1 MTLVLEG
8 LRVLDLSRGVAG
20 PMATMLLA
28 DHGADVVR
36 IERPGADPLREQL
49 GHHVW
54 NRGKRSAVLDLR
66 QPADL
71 EALLALADRAD
82 VLIEDNRPGV
92 TTRLGIDYGTLAARN
107 PRLIYCSITG
117 YGRDNPYA
125 DRPGWDAL
133 VAARTGLQWEQRGRF
148 GGSAPH
154 LSGKPPLFPEL
165 EVAQERLQG
174 APREGPLFPAS
185 RFPSLGAAYAAT
197 TGISAALRAREV
209 TGRGQWVETSLL
221 QGALASGVLAFA
233 MAEKL
238 ETPMFMS
245 WVGDSR
251 SPKGLFECSDGR
263 WIHAWPPNPRFILSA
278 GAGERLDATPD
289 LTVRQDPERIGLGVE
304 EIFVLDHYWEP
315 MAQTVRKFSSDAW
328 TEAGAVAQV
337 CIQKVRS
344 PEEALVDPLLIADG
358 VVTELDD
365 PELGPIRGAG
375 ILYKL
380 ERSPGRIRGPAP
392 TKGQH
397 TDAIRAEAA
406 AGRNASPASPA
417 TAGGAKTKAARPGAP
432 GSQAPGSRTTGSLAK
447 GPLDGITVLDFGL
460 AVAGPYAGQV
470 LSDLGAR
477 VIKVNALHD
486 WYWHSSQIAMAC
498 NRGKES
504 IAIDLKKPG
513 ARAVVD
519 RLLASADVVM
529 HNMRYPAAIKLGIDY
544 DALKERFPRIVYCHT
559 RGFERGPRLELPG
572 NDQTGACLAGVEWE
586 DGGCARGGRPI
597 WSLTNMGDTGN
608 GFLAAI
614 AICQALYEREKTG
627 RGQFCETAIVNA
639 QMFNTS
645 HAAAR
650 PDGRAIERPLLDA
663 MQTGFSAGVRIY
675 PTRDEWLCL
684 SLVTDAHWTA
694 LARALDLRELAPG
707 GRHASAAD
715 RAAHDDEVAKLLEHR
730 FGTDTAERLFA
741 KLDAA
746 GVPCEV
752 SAEDASIRLWNTQ
765 ALVDARYVA
774 RYRHRQIGE
783 LGQPGLACQF
793 SETPA
798 HVQGPPMIV
807 GEHTRTILA
816 GLGYSEAEADALFE
830 AGVVGDETV
839 NPTLAKA
846 GTKPVASPWEKK

>member
-1 MTLVLEG
+1 MALVLDG
-8 LRVLDLSRGVAG
+8 IRVLDLSTGISG

-28 DHGADVVR
+28 DHGASVTR
-36 IERPGADPLREQL
+36 IERPDEDPLRAQL
-49 GHHVW
+49 GNHVW
-54 NRGKRSAVLDLR
+54 NRGKRSAVLDLKDAR
-66 QPADL
+66 DKQAF
-71 EALLALADRAD
+71 LALAATAD
-82 VLIEDNRPGV
+82 VLLESYAPDV
-92 TTRLGIDYGTLAARN
+92 TRRLGIDYETLAALN

-117 YGRDNPYA
+117 YGRNNPYS
-125 DRPGWDAL
+125 DRPGYDAL
-133 VAARTGLQWEQRGRF
+133 VAARSGLQWEQRGRF

-154 LSGKPPLFPEL
+154 LSGKPPLFPDL

-174 APREGPLFPAS
+174 APREGPLFPSS

-197 TGISAALRAREV
+197 TAISAALRAREV

-221 QGALASGVLAFA
+221 QGALAAGVLAFA

-238 ETPMFMS
+238 DTPMFMS

-251 SPKGLFECSDGR
+251 SPKGLFECKDGR
-263 WIHAWPPNPRFILSA
+263 WIHAWPPNPRFVLSA
-278 GAGERLDATPD
+278 GAGDKLNATPD

-315 MAQTVRKFSSDAW
+315 MAETVRKFTADEW
-328 TEAGAVAQV
+328 TEAGAVASV
-337 CIQKVRS
+337 CIQKIRS
-344 PEEALVDPLLIADG
+344 PEEAFADPLLAADD

-365 PELGPIRGAG
+365 PELGRIRGAG

-380 ERSPGRIRGPAP
+380 ERSPGAIRGPAP

-397 TDAIRAEAA
+397 TAEVKAEAA
-406 AGRNASPASPA
+406 VAKKAATAKSPAPRS
-417 TAGGAKTKAARPGAP
+417 
-432 GSQAPGSRTTGSLAK
+432 GSASLAK

-460 AVAGPYAGQV
+460 AVAGPYAGQI

-498 NRGKES
+498 NRGKQS
-504 IAIDLKKPG
+504 IAVDLKKPG
-513 ARAVVD
+513 AKAVID

-529 HNMRYPAAIKLGIDY
+529 HNMRYRAAIKLGIDY
-544 DALKERFPRIVYCHT
+544 DSLKERFPRIVYCHT

-586 DGGCARGGRPI
+586 DGGCGRGGRPI

-614 AICQALYEREKTG
+614 AICQALFEREKTG
-627 RGQFCETAIVNA
+627 KGQFCETAIVNA

-645 HAAAR
+645 HAAAHA
-650 PDGRAIERPLLDA
+650 DGSPIERPLLDA

-684 SLVTDAHWTA
+684 TLVRERHWHA
-694 LARALDLRELAPG
+694 LAAALELPELAAA
-707 GRHASAAD
+707 GRYGNAET
-715 RAAHDDEVAKLLEHR
+715 RAANDGDVEKLLEHR
-730 FGTDTAERLFA
+730 FATGTAQSFFDR
-741 KLDAA
+741 LDAA
-746 GVPCEV
+746 GVPCEI
-752 SAEDASIRLWNTQ
+752 SAENANIKLWSEPKFIADQ
-765 ALVDARYVA
+765 FVA
-774 RYRHRQIGE
+774 KYRHRVIGE
-783 LGQPGLACQF
+783 MGQPGLAFQF
-793 SETPA
+793 SDTPTR
-798 HVQGPPMIV
+798 VQSAPMMV
-807 GEHTRTILA
+807 GEHTRQILA
-816 GLGYSEAEADALFE
+816 DLGYSEAEVSSLFE
-830 AGVVGDETV
+830 AAVVGDESV

>member
-1 MTLVLEG
+1 MALVLDG
-8 LRVLDLSRGVAG
+8 IRVLDLSTGIAG

-28 DHGADVVR
+28 DHGALVTR
-36 IERPGADPLREQL
+36 IERPDEDPLRAQL
-49 GHHVW
+49 GNHVW
-54 NRGKRSAVLDLR
+54 NRGKRSAVIDLKDTR
-66 QPADL
+66 DKQAF
-71 EALLALADRAD
+71 LALAATAD
-82 VLIEDNRPGV
+82 VVLESHAPGV
-92 TTRLGIDYGTLAARN
+92 TQRLGIDYETLAAQN

-117 YGRDNPYA
+117 YGRNNPYS
-125 DRPGWDAL
+125 DRPGYDAL
-133 VAARTGLQWEQRGRF
+133 VAARSGLQWEQRGRF

-154 LSGKPPLFPEL
+154 LSGKPPLFPDL

-197 TGISAALRAREV
+197 TAISAALRAREV

-238 ETPMFMS
+238 DTPMFMS

-251 SPKGLFECSDGR
+251 SPKGLFECRDGR
-263 WIHAWPPNPRFILSA
+263 WIHAWPPNPRFVLSA
-278 GAGERLDATPD
+278 GAGDKLNATPD

-304 EIFVLDHYWEP
+304 EIFVLDHYWES
-315 MAQTVRKFSSDAW
+315 MAATVRKFTADEW
-328 TEAGAVAQV
+328 TEAGAVASV

-344 PEEALVDPLLIADG
+344 PEEAFADPLLVADG

-365 PELGPIRGAG
+365 PELGRIRGAG
-375 ILYKL
+375 ILYQL
-380 ERSPGRIRGPAP
+380 ERSPGAIRGPAP

-397 TDAIRAEAA
+397 TAEVKAEAA
-406 AGRNASPASPA
+406 DAKNAATAKSPAPRSSSA
-417 TAGGAKTKAARPGAP
+417 
-432 GSQAPGSRTTGSLAK
+432 SLAK

-460 AVAGPYAGQV
+460 AVAGPYAGQI

-498 NRGKES
+498 NRGKQS
-504 IAIDLKKPG
+504 IAIDLKQPG
-513 ARAVVD
+513 AAAVID

-529 HNMRYPAAIKLGIDY
+529 HNMRYRAAIKLGIDY
-544 DALKERFPRIVYCHT
+544 DSLKERFPRIVYCHT

-586 DGGCARGGRPI
+586 DGGCGRGGRPI

-614 AICQALYEREKTG
+614 AICQALFEREKTDK
-627 RGQFCETAIVNA
+627 GQFCETAIVNA

-645 HAAAR
+645 HAAAHA
-650 PDGRAIERPLLDA
+650 DGRPIERPLLDA

-684 SLVTDAHWTA
+684 TLVRERHWHA
-694 LARALDLRELAPG
+694 LARALELPELAAG
-707 GRHASAAD
+707 GRYGTPEA
-715 RAAHDDEVAKLLEHR
+715 RTAHDDDVAKLLEHR
-730 FGTDTAERLFA
+730 FATGTAQSFFDR
-741 KLDAA
+741 LDAA
-746 GVPCEV
+746 GVPCEI
-752 SAEDASIRLWNTQ
+752 ASETANLKLWREPKFIADQ
-765 ALVDARYVA
+765 FVA
-774 RYRHRQIGE
+774 KYQHRVIGE
-783 LGQPGLACQF
+783 MGQPGLAFQF
-793 SETPA
+793 SDTPTR
-798 HVQGPPMIV
+798 VQSAPMMV
-807 GEHTRTILA
+807 GEHTRQILTD
-816 GLGYSEAEADALFE
+816 LGYSEAEANALFE
-830 AGVVGDETV
+830 AAVVGDESV

-846 GTKPVASPWEKK
+846 GTKPVSSPWEKK

>member
-1 MTLVLEG
+1 MSLVLDG
-8 LRVLDLSRGVAG
+8 IQVLELSSGIAG

-28 DHGADVVR
+28 DHGARVTR
-36 IERPGADPLREQL
+36 IERPGHDPLRDQL
-49 GHHVW
+49 GHHAW
-54 NRGKRSAVLDLR
+54 NRGKRSAILDLKD
-66 QPADL
+66 PADKQ
-71 EALLALADRAD
+71 AFLALAATAD
-82 VLIEDNRPGV
+82 VLVEGHAPGAMQ
-92 TTRLGIDYGTLAARN
+92 RLGLDYAALSALN

-125 DRPGWDAL
+125 DRPGYDAL
-133 VAARTGLQWEQRGRF
+133 VAARSGLQWEQRGRF

-154 LSGKPPLFPEL
+154 LSGKPPLFPDL

-185 RFPSLGAAYAAT
+185 RFPSLGAAYAAAT
-197 TGISAALRAREV
+197 AISAALRAREV

-221 QGALASGVLAFA
+221 QGALAAGVLAFA

-238 ETPMFMS
+238 DTPMFMS

-251 SPKGLFECSDGR
+251 SPKGLFECRDGR

-278 GAGERLDATPD
+278 GAGEKMNATPD
-289 LTVRQDPERIGLGVE
+289 LTVREDPERIGLGVE
-304 EIFVLDHYWEP
+304 EIFVLDHYWQP
-315 MAQTVRKFSSDAW
+315 MADTVRKFTADEW
-328 TEAGAVAQV
+328 TEAGAIAQV

-344 PEEALVDPLLIADG
+344 PEEALADPLLVADD
-358 VVTELDD
+358 VVTELED
-365 PELGPIRGAG
+365 PELGRIRAAG

-380 ERSPGRIRGPAP
+380 EHSRGEIRGPAP
-392 TKGQH
+392 RLGEH
-397 TDAIRAEAA
+397 TAEVRAEAA
-406 AGRNASPASPA
+406 AAA
-417 TAGGAKTKAARPGAP
+417 KAAK
-432 GSQAPGSRTTGSLAK
+432 SSTGSPTAVPPRAQPLAK

-460 AVAGPYAGQV
+460 AVAGPYAGQL

-498 NRGKES
+498 NRGKQS

-513 ARAVVD
+513 AREVIE

-529 HNMRYPAAIKLGIDY
+529 HNMRYRAAIKLGIDY
-544 DALKERFPRIVYCHT
+544 ESLKDRFPRIVYCHT

-645 HAAAR
+645 HAVAR
-650 PDGRAIERPLLDA
+650 PDGSPVERPLLDA

-684 SLVTDAHWTA
+684 SLVKDAHWSA
-694 LARALDLRELAPG
+694 LARALALPELAPG
-707 GRHASAAD
+707 GRFGTTAA
-715 RAAHDDEVAKLLEHR
+715 RAEHDEEVAKLLEHR
-730 FGTDTAERLFA
+730 FARDSAETLFA
-741 KLDAA
+741 TLDAA
-746 GVPCEV
+746 GVPCEIA
-752 SAEDASIRLWNTQ
+752 AENANIRLWSQ
-765 ALVDARYVA
+765 AKFIEDQYVA
-774 RYRHRQIGE
+774 KYRHRTIGE
-783 LGQPGLACQF
+783 MGQPGLAFQF
-793 SETPA
+793 SHTPTR
-798 HVQGPPMIV
+798 VQSGPMMV
-807 GEHTRTILA
+807 GEHSREILA
-816 GLGYSEAEADALFE
+816 SLGYSEAEAEALFA